1 MRRLRAL
8 SLLLICLGCETLIG
22 ADFDDAKRRPAA
34 SVDGGA
40 DAAEEAGSCDNAR
53 PPKPPDVTGAGGDT
67 RFSVVLHELY
77 FGEGKDAQNKP
88 DYFNVGFDIDGV
100 CAGHGQAPKCS
111 ADFAGAD
118 PTDGPHGEDN
128 GVGRML
134 FEQDSAFGTKVVS
147 GEFVSKSI
155 RDGAYAPLGFI
166 EVNGYNSFSED
177 DEIEV
182 TWSVAL
188 ATQVTPSG
196 GFVPKLDGS
205 DPWPLADAVQIG
217 GTAGNPIQ
225 YKSTR
230 AYANKR
236 RLVAYFEEAIV
247 PLANVYFQAKKL
259 ILTGDLDYD
268 PIDQIWSLSDGL
280 VAGYSESDE
289 LLAIIPQITTQFL
302 GVPLCTDNSSY
313 SSTKAFICRNADH
326 ATGALEPGKPCDASS
341 FAIRFES
348 VNAVAGEVG
357 MFPPP
362 KAKCPAATDPS
373 TDSCTIPVK

>member
-1 MRRLRAL
+1 MTLVLA
-8 SLLLICLGCETLIG
+8 CCGCEALIG
-22 ADFDDAKRRPAA
+22 ADFDDATKRPAQSSDA
-34 SVDGGA
+34 GL
-40 DAAEEAGSCDNAR
+40 DAAVEAGSCDSAL

-67 RFSVVLHELY
+67 RLSVVLHEIY
-77 FGEGKDAQNKP
+77 FGEGKDAQGKP
-88 DYFNVGFDIDGV
+88 DYFNVGFDLDGV
-100 CAGHGQAPKCS
+100 CSNHGQAPKCT
-111 ADFAGAD
+111 ADFPGAD

-134 FEQDSAFGTKVVS
+134 FEQESAFGTSIVS

-155 RDGAYAPLGFI
+155 GQGAYAPFGFI
-166 EVNGYNSFSED
+166 EIDGFNSFSED

-188 ATQVTPSG
+188 ATQVAPSG
-196 GFVPKLDGS
+196 GFVPKLDGT
-205 DPWPLADAVQIG
+205 DPWPLADAVQTG

-247 PLANVYFQAKKL
+247 PLANVYFKAKKL
-259 ILTGDLDYD
+259 ILTADLDYD
-268 PIDQIWSLSDGL
+268 PIGQIWKLKDGL

-289 LLAIIPQITTQFL
+289 LLAIVPQITTQFL
-302 GVPLCTDNSSY
+302 GVPLCTDNASY
-313 SSTKAFICRNADH
+313 SGTKAFICRNADH
-326 ATGALEPGKPCDASS
+326 ATSKLKPGEACDASS
-341 FAIRFES
+341 FGIHFQS
-348 VNAVAGEVG
+348 VNAVPGEVG
-357 MFPPP
+357 MFPPL

-373 TDSCTIPVK
+373 TDSCTVPVK